1 MSGYPRCEWNTGTSE
16 LDTSRIYEESFLDLL
31 GMQSAPLF
39 HQYHANAGTE
49 NHDGKYKADY
59 KAQED
64 IDHHEADKADSG
76 GDCGPNDVTALQT
89 DELQGLLKSP
99 KYRIA
104 YRCICFLSHG
114 FAPLGIRTSGV
125 AEEQRQGVGGSDHED
140 TCANGQHDLLFDI
153 LFFVVHC
160 DVHADSSDNGK
171 DAGKGIA
178 QVHNKR
184 EILLDLV
191 GDLSHGVLASR
202 DILREG
208 RSRTDDEHRK
218 YQGELAV
225 GKSIKYFLHLNKV
238 FEIEHFV
245 Y

>member
-89 DELQGLLKSP
+89 NELQGLLKSP
-99 KYRIA
+99 KYRITH
-104 YRCICFLSHG
+104 RCICFLCHEI
-114 FAPLGIRTSGV
+114 APLGIRTSGV

-140 TCANGQHDLLFDI
+140 TCANGHHDLL
-153 LFFVVHC
+153 L
-160 DVHADSSDNGK
+160 
-171 DAGKGIA
+171 
-178 QVHNKR
+178 Q
-184 EILLDLV
+184 ILLNFCKYL
-191 GDLSHGVLASR
+191 
-202 DILREG
+202 ILRN
-208 RSRTDDEHRK
+208 
-218 YQGELAV
+218 Y
-225 GKSIKYFLHLNKV
+225 
-238 FEIEHFV
+238 
-245 Y
+245 

>member
-1 MSGYPRCEWNTGTSE
+1 MK
-16 LDTSRIYEESFLDLL
+16 IH
-31 GMQSAPLF
+31 AP
-39 HQYHANAGTE
+39 
-49 NHDGKYKADY
+49 
-59 KAQED
+59 
-64 IDHHEADKADSG
+64 I
-76 GDCGPNDVTALQT
+76 
-89 DELQGLLKSP
+89 
-99 KYRIA
+99 
-104 YRCICFLSHG
+104 
-114 FAPLGIRTSGV
+114 
-125 AEEQRQGVGGSDHED
+125 
-140 TCANGQHDLLFDI
+140 DI
-153 LFFVVHC
+153 LLFVVHC
-160 DVHADSSDNGK
+160 DVHADSSDNCK